1 MHSRFWTIF
10 FLIIFFPV
18 GLFLMW
24 KHSHFTKGTRVIITL
39 FFLLIM
45 FISSCGTN
53 RAKEDEL
60 LKKEQELNDKEKDLL
75 KLEIELDLRE
85 KEIDEKI
92 AEYEK
97 IKEENKKLEEE
108 NERKKLE
115 EIKKQEEQKKLEE
128 TQKQEEL
135 KQQEEQKKLEETQK
149 QDTTQQ
155 PTTTTTAPQQ
165 SLNFSSCKEAKAA
178 GYSNIRTGEPGYSSR
193 LDRDGDGIA
202 CDK

>member
-75 KLEIELDLRE
+75 KLEIELDLLE

-115 EIKKQEEQKKLEE
+115 EIKK
-128 TQKQEEL
+128 
-135 KQQEEQKKLEETQK
+135 QEEQKKLEETQK